1 MKKQGKRFLW
11 SFCGFLLVSL
21 FAPVSR
27 AQESKRKIIKK
38 EDVVYPSVLKSKG
51 IGGTVQLRVTVKPD
65 GAVKNVEVLGGSA
78 ALADA
83 ATDSVRHWRFEPA
96 TAETQTT
103 VVVKFDPKS

>member
-1 MKKQGKRFLW
+1 MKRLGKAFRCWL
-11 SFCGFLLVSL
+11 CGFLLISL
-21 FAPVSR
+21 GGLVGH

-38 EDVVYPSVLKSKG
+38 EDVVYPTVLKSKG

>member
-1 MKKQGKRFLW
+1 MKSQGKRFRRL
-11 SFCGFLLVSL
+11 FYGFLLVSL
-21 FAPVSR
+21 SVSLGL
-27 AQESKRKIIKK
+27 AQDSKRKIVKK
-38 EDVVYPSVLKSKG
+38 SDVEYPSVLKSKG

-65 GAVKNVEVLGGSA
+65 GGVKNIEVLGGSA

-103 VVVKFDPKS
+103 VVVHFDPKS